1 MHPYICTSL
10 APQVSSLEE
19 LVQKAKN
26 FVASAKSP
34 ATLKAHRNAWHD
46 FESWTRAHNLP
57 SLPSTPETI
66 ALYISDQA
74 STHAVSSITR
84 CLTSITK
91 AHQAAGF
98 ANSPAS
104 TRNFIV
110 GETLKGI
117 RRVLGTKQHGKDPLL
132 TDDIRRIVASSPKRN
147 LGLRDNALVLVGFA
161 GAFRRSELTRIH
173 LSDLALIRME
183 W

>member
-1 MHPYICTSL
+1 MQPYICSSL
-10 APQVSSLEE
+10 APQLSSLEE
-19 LVQKAKN
+19 LIQKARN
-26 FVASAKSP
+26 FVASAKSA
-34 ATLKAHRNAWHD
+34 ATLKAYRNDWHD
-46 FESWTRAHNLP
+46 FETWTRAHNLP

-84 CLTSITK
+84 RLTSITK

-110 GETLKGI
+110 GEILKGI
-117 RRVLGTKQHGKDPLL
+117 RRVLGTKG
-132 TDDIRRIVASSPKRN
+132 SSPY
-147 LGLRDNALVLVGFA
+147 
-161 GAFRRSELTRIH
+161 
-173 LSDLALIRME
+173 
-183 W
+183 